1 MIHLLLAIHNHQ
13 PVGNFGHVFE
23 KAFKECYWPLLKT
36 IAEFPKV
43 KVSLHHSGPLLD
55 WAREHEPDYLPALTK
70 LIRAGQVEPLGGG
83 YYEPILAVI
92 PPNDAKGQI
101 EMMRDFWKAESG
113 VAPRGIWMTER
124 IWEPSLASL
133 LAENGV
139 EYTILDDEHFRAAG
153 VVDEY
158 ILNYY
163 LTERHGKTTA
173 IFASDQKLRYYIPFK
188 MPEDVIGHLLY
199 LADKYPGS
207 AITYGDDG
215 EKLGLW
221 PGTFEWVVKK
231 GWLKKFFQ
239 LLTENSE
246 KIKCSTISEYF
257 DGHKPSGTV
266 YLPTCSYHEMGEWA
280 MPAQAIKRFDA
291 VKEFLTNA
299 GKWEEAKPF
308 VRGGYWD
315 NFLTKYPESN
325 YMHKRMLY
333 VSEKLAAMTGKYGR
347 NPPSPPFTKGG
358 TSESPPFTKGGISPP
373 PLLVKGGGGGFEVE
387 ALTNARK
394 ALYRAQCNCPYWHG
408 LFGGLYLNYLR
419 HAVYSNLIEA
429 EKLIDSLATSHQ
441 PPVTKVDIDCDR
453 SDEFILRNDK
463 ITAVIKPNRGAGLA
477 ELSHMKSGLNLQD
490 VLARREEVY
499 HTKKENQQKVEA
511 AHSGI
516 PSIHDLNKDPASAG
530 KIVYDICERF
540 SFLERI
546 WPANASSSD
555 VYKDATYVCKSPF
568 ELSSQKAD
576 SVTFTADVV
585 APFMGPTLPDK
596 SGNYILT
603 KTYFIGSNPDINVQF
618 GLKFKDPVENEF
630 RFGTELNLTLL
641 AGHDDK
647 RYYLLNGNERKFMD
661 ATGSLEGSD
670 GIKLVDEYFG
680 IKLQIKPDK
689 KMDLWYFPVNTVSQS
704 EAGLDLLY
712 QGSCIIWSA
721 LIPKGTREF
730 DFSIGLS
737 FD

>member
-55 WAREHEPDYLPALTK
+55 WAREHEPDYFPALTK
-70 LIRAGQVEPLGGG
+70 LVRSGQVEPLGGG

-101 EMMRDFWKAESG
+101 EMMRELWKTETG
-113 VAPRGIWMTER
+113 VSPRGIWMTER

-139 EYTILDDEHFRAAG
+139 EYTVLDDEHFRAAG
-153 VVDEY
+153 VIDEY

-199 LADKYPGS
+199 LADKYPDS

-215 EKLGLW
+215 EKFGMW

-231 GWLKKFFQ
+231 GWLKKLFQ

-246 KIKCSTISEYF
+246 KIKCSLISEYF
-257 DGHKPSGTV
+257 DGHKPTGTV

-291 VKEFLTNA
+291 VKEFLTNS

-333 VSEKLAAMTGKYGR
+333 VSEKLERMCHPRASGDLEH
-347 NPPSPPFTKGG
+347 PS
-358 TSESPPFTKGGISPP
+358 
-373 PLLVKGGGGGFEVE
+373 
-387 ALTNARK
+387 ALDSRVRGNDRALEDARR
-394 ALYRAQCNCPYWHG
+394 ALYRAQCNCAYWHG

-429 EKLIDSLATSHQ
+429 ERLLAEIPDPKGRSQ
-441 PPVTKVDIDCDR
+441 IERIDIDCDH

-463 ITAVIKPNRGAGLA
+463 ITAVVKPNRGAGLI

-490 VLARREEVY
+490 VLARREEAY
-499 HTKKENQQKVEA
+499 HKSSAGVQKCRSAEVKTD
-511 AHSGI
+511 GI
-516 PSIHDLNKDPASAG
+516 PSIHDTSKTFNGGGD
-530 KIVYDICERF
+530 IVYDVCERF
-540 SFLERI
+540 SFLEKI
-546 WPANASSSD
+546 WPANASNSD
-555 VYKDATYVCKSPF
+555 IYKNVSYICKSPF
-568 ELSSQKAD
+568 ELTSQKAD
-576 SVTFTADVV
+576 SVTFTAR
-585 APFMGPTLPDK
+585 PNNSLT
-596 SGNYILT
+596 LT
-603 KTYFIGSNPDINVQF
+603 KTYFIGPKPDIKVQF
-618 GLKFKDPVENEF
+618 GLKFNSPVENEF
-630 RFGTELNLTLL
+630 RFGTEMNLTLL

-647 RYYLLNGNERKFMD
+647 RYYLLNGKERKFMD
-661 ATGSLEGSD
+661 AAGSLDRSD

-680 IKLQIKPDK
+680 IELQIKPDK
-689 KMDLWYFPVNTVSQS
+689 KMDLWYYPVNTVSQS
-704 EAGLDLLY
+704 EAGFDLLY

-721 LIPKGTREF
+721 LVPKGTREF
-730 DFSIGLS
+730 EFAIDLEFS
-737 FD
+737 